1 MVEVRLQ
8 LLSGFAYT
16 HRVQI
21 HHSHLLA
28 RWLRAHHFEHAGTAY
43 SRGRSKPCGTNTPDH
58 SLSIHFR
65 LKEIWGLVVS
75 SYCISLQEFLGN

>member
-8 LLSGFAYT
+8 LLPGSVYT

-28 RWLRAHHFEHAGTAY
+28 RWLRAHHIEHAGTAH
-43 SRGRSKPCGTNTPDH
+43 SRGRSKQCGLNTLDH
-58 SLSIHFR
+58 
-65 LKEIWGLVVS
+65 
-75 SYCISLQEFLGN
+75 